1 MIKWKREQQSQTF
14 GRVPCFTI
22 RSKFDELLAKISR
35 QGADVT
41 LDRKKSFIK
50 KNNELT
56 EKGNVLETICQLAT
70 LGTFLFPMKRS
81 SLRHVGIKML
91 RTMFGNK

>member
-1 MIKWKREQQSQTF
+1 M
-14 GRVPCFTI
+14 
-22 RSKFDELLAKISR
+22 ISR

-56 EKGNVLETICQLAT
+56 EKGNVLETFCQHVT
-70 LGTFLFPMKRS
+70 LKTFLFPLKRS
-81 SLRHVGIKML
+81 SFRHVGTKNVENNDWEQINGK
-91 RTMFGNK
+91 